1 MISNKLTKS
10 SGYELEVK
18 KQEMND
24 IWNTKRV
31 NEALDAIDNGIPL
44 KSSPFFMKNVNL
56 RKPNLVYDYTQYELD
71 EITKCANDIC
81 YFADTYCKV
90 MTDDGVQKIKLRD
103 YQRAMLKHY
112 QNNRFA
118 ICLAARQIGKCLIFN
133 TLCDV
138 KEKINN
144 LPSSWKIGDIYNKG
158 IKFSLLAKIKLFLY
172 KIYQKL

>member
-1 MISNKLTKS
+1 MNKMIKS
-10 SGYELEVK
+10 SGYELEIQ
-18 KQEMND
+18 KQEMTE
-24 IWNTKRV
+24 IWTTKRV
-31 NEALDAIDNGIPL
+31 NECLDAIDNGIPL
-44 KSSPFFMKNVNL
+44 KSSPFYMKNVNL
-56 RKPNLVYDYTQYELD
+56 RKANLVYEYTQWEAD
-71 EITKCANDIC
+71 EIAKCANDIC

-133 TLCDV
+133 TLCKI
-138 KEKINN
+138 KEKNN
-144 LPSSWKIGDIYNKG
+144 DFLLNSQKIGDIYNKG
-158 IKFSLLAKIKLFLY
+158 TKLSFLTKIKLFLY